1 MPNPEALFSLAS
13 TAILPGWLLLILAP
27 RWRYTA
33 RLVGAVL
40 LPGLLG
46 ILYVTLIAA
55 RWGSAEGGFSSLADV
70 GLLFA
75 DPYMLLAGWVHY
87 LAFDLF
93 VGAWEVRDSQRLGIP
108 HLMVVPC
115 LVLSFLFGPAGLLL
129 YGILRAVRCRRL
141 LVDEAA

>member
-115 LVLSFLFGPAGLLL
+115 LVLTFLFGPAGLLL
-129 YGILRAVRCRRL
+129 YGILRASESASVNGNRL
-141 LVDEAA
+141 